1 MYDAYTPAYIQPCVN
16 AERTNERASVA
27 SFVPENGK
35 LDPVAAN
42 GGREWT
48 ILKITHAPDRQYT
61 PDEGRFHYSRIVF
74 CHCRRPARS
83 QQRKARGGLRITLAR
98 PIEVCGPVGNLISIF
113 GRTAGGQ
120 CDHLV
125 EIPPGPLANLGRY
138 YTKFAKRPLNST
150 SIKTD
155 LVKEL
160 AETSVLMDKR

>member
-61 PDEGRFHYSRIVF
+61 PDEGRFHYYTHRVLSLSSP
-74 CHCRRPARS
+74 CKKPAQSARRVAYYFGETDRGLW
-83 QQRKARGGLRITLAR
+83 ARG
-98 PIEVCGPVGNLISIF
+98 
-113 GRTAGGQ
+113 
-120 CDHLV
+120 
-125 EIPPGPLANLGRY
+125 
-138 YTKFAKRPLNST
+138 
-150 SIKTD
+150 
-155 LVKEL
+155 
-160 AETSVLMDKR
+160 